1 MLSVWSALCV
11 LKKKKK
17 KKEEG
22 WATVNSGQCRKN
34 NVGTKKRGKKKER
47 GEKMGVCALDSM
59 CVRK

>member
-1 MLSVWSALCV
+1 VCV
-11 LKKKKK
+11 KKKKK